1 MIEATRSHKP
11 ELSGMHY
18 SFDDRYFR
26 YSSFSSP
33 AHKRHLESSGY
44 HLFKR
49 SQTCSINSLGQV
61 FTCPDNYHCIGDST
75 CERDNSWYDS
85 DNWRYWC
92 GGGIGVAIIVAL
104 VILISV
110 RRRRIQRQQEAL
122 GQPPVVVHGYGHEEQ
137 YGYPIAMEPLRQAVT
152 VYPGATRVLYA
163 PPTTPPPH
171 VPVSSPVFTAAAVAV
186 PTNQSDLYG
195 ASGSSSASSAPPEY
209 SPPQDSHEPSMMKGG
224 RKN

>member
-1 MIEATRSHKP
+1 MIEATRSHQP

-26 YSSFSSP
+26 YSSLSSP
-33 AHKRHLESSGY
+33 VHKRHLESSGY
-44 HLFKR
+44 HLVKR

-61 FTCPDNYHCIGDST
+61 FTCPDNFHCIGDST
-75 CERDNSWYDS
+75 CERDNSWYDN

-92 GGGIGVAIIVAL
+92 GGGIGVAIVVAL

-122 GQPPVVVHGYGHEEQ
+122 GQPPVVVQGYGHEEQ
-137 YGYPIAMEPLRQAVT
+137 YGYPIAMEPLRQPAT
-152 VYPGATRVLYA
+152 VYPGATGVLYA
-163 PPTTPPPH
+163 PPTTPPPRL
-171 VPVSSPVFTAAAVAV
+171 PASSPAFAATVAV
-186 PTNQSDLYG
+186 PTNQVNLYG

-209 SPPQDSHEPSMMKGG
+209 SPPQDSHEPSIMKGG
-224 RKN
+224 RKD